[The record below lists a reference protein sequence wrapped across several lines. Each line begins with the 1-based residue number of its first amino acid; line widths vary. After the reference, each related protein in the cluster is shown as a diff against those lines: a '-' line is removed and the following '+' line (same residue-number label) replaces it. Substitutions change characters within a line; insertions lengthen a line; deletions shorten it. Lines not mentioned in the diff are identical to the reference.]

1 MNKVNDS
8 NRDILIKAYAEAIV
22 EEAYY
27 YDCRVCIPL
36 VNIALESV
44 VTNLQK
50 HTNEE
55 LEKEI
60 KDYYAHLLAVGI
72 D

>member
-27 YDCRVCIPL
+27 DCLGCSPL

>member
-8 NRDILIKAYAEAIV
+8 NREVLIKAYAEAIV
-22 EEAYY
+22 EDAY
-27 YDCRVCIPL
+27 YDCLACIPL

-44 VTNLQK
+44 ITNLQK
-50 HTNEE
+50 NTNEE

-60 KDYYAHLLAVGI
+60 KDYYAYLLAVGI